1 MQIDKLKPVL
11 VTGANGYV
19 ASWLVKKLLDEG
31 ICVHAAVRNPED
43 TQKVRHLLDA
53 ALGAKGELRLFD
65 GDLLLAGSYTKAMEG
80 CEVVFHTASPFISA
94 YKDPQKELIDP
105 AVKGT
110 ENVLNSAN
118 KVPTVK
124 RIVITSS
131 CAAIYTDA
139 IDTVNAPGGMLT
151 ESIWNST
158 ASIDYQPYSFSKTLA
173 EKKAWEMH
181 GKQERWDLIAINM
194 SLVLGPALNATSNT
208 SESINILKMLG
219 GGDMKM
225 GAPKIGMGIV
235 DVRDVAE
242 AHFRAAYTP
251 TAKGRYITSAHNSNF
266 LEMGTV
272 LLPKYG
278 SQFPLPRKA
287 LPKWLLMLIG
297 PLANKLFT
305 RRFIRNNVNI
315 PWKANN
321 SKIKHDLN
329 MQFRT
334 LKETMED
341 SFQVLIDNGILKAK

>member
-1 MQIDKLKPVL
+1 MQIDKSKPVL

-53 ALGAKGELRLFD
+53 AQGAKGELKLFE

-118 KVPTVK
+118 KVSTVK
-124 RIVITSS
+124 RIVLTSS

-251 TAKGRYITSAHNSNF
+251 HCKRQVYN
-266 LEMGTV
+266 LC
-272 LLPKYG
+272 
-278 SQFPLPRKA
+278 SQFEFLRNGNRASTEIWKS
-287 LPKWLLMLIG
+287 I
-297 PLANKLFT
+297 PLA
-305 RRFIRNNVNI
+305 
-315 PWKANN
+315 
-321 SKIKHDLN
+321 
-329 MQFRT
+329 
-334 LKETMED
+334 
-341 SFQVLIDNGILKAK
+341 